1 MSKRK
6 RKGKYARKPQFKKA
20 GHDRTQSKTLHG
32 KLLVHRNGKATFVTK
47 QGDNE
52 VAYRIHERD
61 TGTAMHMDKVEVTAT
76 TRQPSPKKGY
86 PRRNNDRE
94 PRVKVKVQ
102 KVLER
107 ARDRLAG
114 TVYFDGSRFF
124 VVPDNPRIPLNINVD
139 KEQFKLI
146 SPTPKIQDKVLL
158 SLDEWKD
165 PSRNPSGKV
174 IEVLGKSH
182 TPMAEYKAILREYN
196 LEPEFPEAVMKQTQD
211 TPDKVSKD
219 ELANRVDV
227 RNLLTL
233 TIDPVDAKDFDDAL
247 SVEHL
252 GEGKVRIGVHIADV
266 SHYVQAGTPL
276 DAEAHHRGN
285 STYLVGTVIPML
297 PHPLSSGICSLV
309 EGEDRLVKTVYLTFE
324 GAQLTATKIENSVIC
339 SNKRL
344 SYPQA
349 LALLKNGDP
358 EYIRG
363 IPSPPAH
370 QTGFPGRPLSGLS
383 DKEIQEL
390 HEAVNLLWDIASKL
404 RDSRMK
410 AGSLDLDM
418 PETKI
423 YVDEEGWA
431 DRIEKIEHDESHQL
445 IEEFMLLANE
455 QIAKYLRMKNI
466 PGIFRVHD
474 DPDPEKL
481 NDLRGTLKDWDI
493 DVGDLSNKA
502 EMAKALEEIRK
513 HPQAHMLRVEV
524 LRSLP
529 KAVYRAT
536 PDGHYGLSK
545 ADYLHFT
552 SPIRRYADLVVH
564 RVIGN
569 HIEYREGR
577 TNKAEPANLRKGS
590 LESTAHHL
598 SLTERNSTDAE
609 RESQTIK
616 LLEYFEKELE
626 KEPKTD
632 FEAVIMDIARYGT
645 FVELTH
651 SGAYGMLLGLR
662 GHTGRVWG
670 NGKGKPT
677 THNAGQELE
686 VGYKIQVQVESVDR
700 FLRQLNFTPSK

>member
-6 RKGKYARKPQFKKA
+6 RKGSRPHKSQTKKP
-20 GHDRTQSKTLHG
+20 GHNKTQSQTLHG
-32 KLLVHRNGKATFVTK
+32 KIFVRRNGGATFVTK
-47 QGDNE
+47 QGDE
-52 VAYRIHERD
+52 EISYRIHARD
-61 TGTAMHMDKVEVTAT
+61 TGTALHLDQVEVTAT
-76 TRQPSPKKGY
+76 TRLPSKNARK
-86 PRRNNDRE
+86 PRRQPDRE

-107 ARDRLAG
+107 ARAKLTG
-114 TVYFDGSRFF
+114 TVYYDGSRYF
-124 VVPDNPRIPLNINVD
+124 VVPDNPQIPLNFNVK
-139 KEQFKLI
+139 KEQFKEFN
-146 SPTPKIQDKVLL
+146 PPPKTQDKVVIELN
-158 SLDEWKD
+158 EWND
-165 PSRNPSGKV
+165 PSQNPSGK
-174 IEVLGKSH
+174 ILEILGKSH
-182 TPMAEYKAILREYN
+182 TPMAEYRAILSEYN
-196 LEPEFPEAVMKQTQD
+196 LEPDFPEHVLEQTD
-211 TPDKVSKD
+211 KTPDKVSKD
-219 ELANRVDV
+219 ELTHRVDA

-247 SVEHL
+247 SIEHL
-252 GEGKVRIGVHIADV
+252 EEGKVRIGVHIADV
-266 SHYVQAGTPL
+266 SHYVQTGTPL
-276 DAEAHHRGN
+276 DAEARHRGN

-309 EGEDRLVKTVYLTFE
+309 EAEDRLVKSVYLTFR
-324 GAQLTATKIENSVIC
+324 GTKLEKSRIENSVIC

-349 LALLKNGDP
+349 LAIMQDENPDN
-358 EYIRG
+358 IRK

-370 QTGFPGRPLSGLS
+370 QTGFPGRALSELADQDIKDLHQAINKLWNIASGLR
-383 DKEIQEL
+383 K
-390 HEAVNLLWDIASKL
+390 
-404 RDSRMK
+404 SRMK
-410 AGSLDLDM
+410 SGSLDLDM

-423 YVDEEGWA
+423 YVDEDGWA

-455 QIAKYLRMKNI
+455 QIAKHLREKNI

-481 NDLRGTLKDWDI
+481 NDLRQTLKDWDI
-493 DVGDLSNKA
+493 QVGDLSNKP
-502 EMAKALEEIRK
+502 EMAKALEQIGK
-513 HPQAHMLRVEV
+513 HPQAHMLRIEV

-545 ADYLHFT
+545 GDYLHFT

-577 TNKAEPANLRKGS
+577 TKSAEPSELRKGS
-590 LESTAHHL
+590 LDSTAHHL

-609 RESQTIK
+609 RESQKIK
-616 LLEYFEKELE
+616 LMEYFEKELA
-626 KEPKTD
+626 KSPKTD
-632 FEAVIMDIARYGT
+632 FEALIMDIGRYGT

-651 SGAYGMLLGLR
+651 SGAYGMLVGLKN
-662 GHTGRVWG
+662 HPGRVWG
-670 NGKGKPT
+670 NGKGNPT
-677 THNAGQELE
+677 IRHGEQTLQ
-686 VGYKIQVQVESVDR
+686 VGNRINVQIESVDR